1 MSRDTPIRSN
11 IARESLFSSRTSPEK
26 IWVWFCAIRFVMC
39 RQPQQKSG
47 SKQPWSNCYD
57 HHTVVAISLI
67 GVGWGKGSSEVHA
80 RELPCLTWWRVTAR
94 EMLKSHRKR
103 GQESC
108 YSWNNM
114 GISYG
119 LKSKYA
125 RKGNMAGPQQHSSEI
140 KITLVLLMTAE
151 LCSEVFVF
159 FQWSQNN
166 YMS

>member
-1 MSRDTPIRSN
+1 MSRDIPITSN

-57 HHTVVAISLI
+57 HHTVVAISLYRS
-67 GVGWGKGSSEVHA
+67 WAGKGSSEAHA
-80 RELPCLTWWRVTAR
+80 GELPSLTWRRVTAR
-94 EMLKSHRKR
+94 ETPSLTTGKW

-108 YSWNNM
+108 YSWNM

-119 LKSKYA
+119 LKSKCA
-125 RKGNMAGPQQHSSEI
+125 GKGNILGWSSATFIKET
-140 KITLVLLMTAE
+140 KITLVLLMSAE
-151 LCSEVFVF
+151 FCGLF
-159 FQWSQNN
+159 FSVIPQ
-166 YMS
+166 